1 MGYGR
6 LEIEDW
12 QWAMG
17 DWRLAM
23 GDWQWAI
30 GNGRLAIGDWRWA
43 IGDGI
48 WEGKMDEM
56 WIKFAYIQ
64 KKHYFCND
72 LQNYLATIYKT
83 TFATA
88 YE

>member
-1 MGYGR
+1 M
-6 LEIEDW
+6 
-12 QWAMG
+12 AMG
-17 DWRLAM
+17 D
-23 GDWQWAI
+23 
-30 GNGRLAIGDWRWA
+30 GRLAIGY
-43 IGDGI
+43 GI
-48 WEGKMDEM
+48 WERKMDEM

-72 LQNYLATIYKT
+72 LENYLATIYKT